1 MSSNSF
7 CNLLCEINPWLMLGN
22 TVIEETTGQNSSYIK
37 SFKISLTLA
46 HWWWPE
52 GCPGNYSYSTATSLS
67 LLSLFIFFTFFPLED
82 ISLDFSY
89 PKIREKRKLSNVML
103 GLAIHLRKFQNVRYY
118 IVIYAIYWP
127 FSGGVIP
134 DDKNYLLLANKN
146 SRYFLTH

>member
-1 MSSNSF
+1 M
-7 CNLLCEINPWLMLGN
+7 EIWRLGSKQIYVKLSELN
-22 TVIEETTGQNSSYIK
+22 KLASSYI
-37 SFKISLTLA
+37 IIIVI
-46 HWWWPE
+46 
-52 GCPGNYSYSTATSLS
+52 
-67 LLSLFIFFTFFPLED
+67 IFFFPLED

-134 DDKNYLLLANKN
+134 DDKNNLQISK
-146 SRYFLTH
+146 